1 MRWKSLI
8 AMAAIS
14 AAFVTISQSASAFDW
29 DRPDLR
35 PGFGWTHEDGHW
47 AYLSR
52 HPHGYLED
60 RYAYFYDPR
69 GYYPYYNSGQWGPP
83 RIHRSQLTLP
93 PYYASWGS
101 WKKRYYHVA
110 WHRQHYGGHR
120 RGDW

>member
-8 AMAAIS
+8 ALAAIS
-14 AAFVTISQSASAFDW
+14 AACATTSQSASAFGW
-29 DRPDLR
+29 NRPDLR
-35 PGFGWTHEDGHW
+35 PGWGWTHEDGHW
-47 AYLSR
+47 VYHSPNQREYL
-52 HPHGYLED
+52 D
-60 RYAYFYDPR
+60 NRYAYFYDPR

-83 RIHRSQLTLP
+83 RIHRSQVTLP